1 MKIKT
6 ILLVSLLVIS
16 CNDVFAQEVG
26 TDYEALYKKELSRQ
40 DSLNGVL
47 QDLRNRQKFL
57 LSITGTDSS
66 KLTKKTDA
74 KIKELESKKSE
85 LSKLLVSPAYKKLQD
100 LHKQLNQLEAQV
112 DSLSADTVSLSSKI
126 ISTESQISQ
135 LSGNV
140 AELNSIK
147 ENVSNKLI
155 DENASILDKPFSQLT
170 IEELSSIKTKCGRYS
185 SDQKINALLVRTE
198 KVMINKLVYDDAIRI
213 LNSKYNKVDLMR
225 IRERLINVK
234 ETNSIQHSE
243 ISHLRSLLDNY
254 EPGMATFK
262 LFIQELNRRR
272 EGATTY
278 SSEDLNHDL
287 SSVKKKLQE
296 KIDSEIIQVPYLEK
310 AYNEYLKAV
319 NATPMSHPA
328 IETEILNYSN

>member
-6 ILLVSLLVIS
+6 IILVTLLVIC
-16 CNDVFAQEVG
+16 CNYLFAQEVE
-26 TDYEALYKKELSRQ
+26 TDYEALYKKELARQ
-40 DSLNGVL
+40 DSLSVVL
-47 QDLRNRQKFL
+47 QDLRTRQKYL

-66 KLTKKTDA
+66 KLTKKTNS
-74 KIKELESKKSE
+74 KIKELESKKTE
-85 LSKLLVSPAYKKLQD
+85 LSKLLYSPAYKKLQD
-100 LHKQLNQLEAQV
+100 LLKLQKQLESQV
-112 DSLSADTVSLSSKI
+112 ASLSSDTASLSSRI
-126 ISTESQISQ
+126 TDTDSQIAQ

-140 AELNSIK
+140 AELESIK
-147 ENVSNKLI
+147 DNVSKQLI
-155 DENASILDKPFSQLT
+155 NENASILEKPFSQLT

-185 SDQKINALLVRTE
+185 TDQKINALLARTE
-198 KVMINKLVYDDAIRI
+198 KVLNNKHVYDDAIRG
-213 LNSKYNKVDLMR
+213 LNSKYNKGELIR
-225 IRERLINVK
+225 ISERLTNVK
-234 ETNSIQHSE
+234 ETNPIQLSE
-243 ISHLRSLLDNY
+243 INQLRGMLALY

-310 AYNEYLKAV
+310 AYNEYLKAL
-319 NATPMSHPA
+319 NAKPMSHPA

>member
-6 ILLVSLLVIS
+6 IILVTLLVIS
-16 CNDVFAQEVG
+16 CNDIFAQEVE
-26 TDYEALYKKELSRQ
+26 TDYDVLHKKELARQ

-47 QDLRNRQKFL
+47 QYLKNRKKYL
-57 LSITGTDSS
+57 LNITGSDSS
-66 KLTKKTDA
+66 KLTKKTDS

-85 LSKLLVSPAYKKLQD
+85 LSKLLDSPAYKKLQD
-100 LHKQLNQLEAQV
+100 VLKQLNQLEAHV
-112 DSLSADTVSLSSKI
+112 ASLSADTVSLSSKI
-126 ISTESQISQ
+126 ISAESQISQ

-140 AELNSIK
+140 AELESIK
-147 ENVSNKLI
+147 DNVSKQLI

-185 SDQKINALLVRTE
+185 SDQKINALLARTE
-198 KVMINKLVYDDAIRI
+198 KVLNNKRVYDDAIRV
-213 LNSKYNKVDLMR
+213 LNSKYNKGELIR
-225 IRERLINVK
+225 ISERLINVK
-234 ETNSIQHSE
+234 ETNSIQYSE
-243 ISHLRSLLDNY
+243 ISQLRGMLAHY

-278 SSEDLNHDL
+278 SSEDLNYDL
-287 SSVKKKLQE
+287 SAVKKKLQE

-310 AYNEYLKAV
+310 MYNEYLKAV
-319 NATPMSHPA
+319 NAKPMSHPV

>member
-6 ILLVSLLVIS
+6 IILVTLLMIS
-16 CNDVFAQEVG
+16 CNDIFAQEVE
-26 TDYEALYKKELSRQ
+26 TDYETLYKKELARQ

-47 QDLRNRQKFL
+47 QDLRNRQKSL
-57 LSITGTDSS
+57 LNITGFDNS
-66 KLTKKTDA
+66 KLIKKTDS
-74 KIKELESKKSE
+74 KNKELESIKSE
-85 LSKLLVSPAYKKLQD
+85 ISKLLHTLAYDKLQN
-100 LHKQLNQLEAQV
+100 LLKQLKQLEAQV
-112 DSLSADTVSLSSKI
+112 ASLSADTVSLSSKI
-126 ISTESQISQ
+126 ISIESQISQ

-140 AELNSIK
+140 AELESIK
-147 ENVSNKLI
+147 DNVSKQLI

-185 SDQKINALLVRTE
+185 SDQKVNTLLARTE
-198 KVMINKLVYDDAIRI
+198 KVLNNKRVYDDAISV
-213 LNSKYNKVDLMR
+213 LNSKYNKGDLIR
-225 IRERLINVK
+225 INERLKNVK

-243 ISHLRSLLDNY
+243 ISQLRDMLAHY

-272 EGATTY
+272 KGATTY
-278 SSEDLNHDL
+278 SSEDLNYDL
-287 SSVKKKLQE
+287 SAVKKKLQE

-310 AYNEYLKAV
+310 IYNEYLKAI
-319 NATPMSHPA
+319 NTKPMSHPA

>member
-6 ILLVSLLVIS
+6 ILLVTLLVIS

-85 LSKLLVSPAYKKLQD
+85 LSKLLVSPAYKKLQG

-112 DSLSADTVSLSSKI
+112 ASLSADTVSLSSKI

-135 LSGNV
+135 LRGNV
-140 AELNSIK
+140 AELESIK
-147 ENVSNKLI
+147 ENVSNQLI
-155 DENASILDKPFSQLT
+155 DENASILEKPFSQLT
-170 IEELSSIKTKCGRYS
+170 IEELSSIKSKCSRYS
-185 SDQKINALLVRTE
+185 TDQKINALLVRTE
-198 KVMINKLVYDDAIRI
+198 KVMINKLIYDDAIRI
-213 LNSKYNKVDLMR
+213 LNSKYNKGDLMR
-225 IRERLINVK
+225 ISERLINVK

-243 ISHLRSLLDNY
+243 ISHLRSLLAQY

-278 SSEDLNHDL
+278 SSEDLIHDL
-287 SSVKKKLQE
+287 SAVKKKLQE
-296 KIDSEIIQVPYLEK
+296 KIETDIIQVPYLEK

-319 NATPMSHPA
+319 YETPMSHPA